1 VATPA
6 YLDIVCSGSLAIFVA
21 IPLQTHASP
30 SRLIPFSVRKEA
42 TAMNSLSVIFA
53 YIAPQ
58 PFLPMTSIL
67 AVVVG
72 VVLILGRKTIGFVTR
87 WARPTT
93 IRRT

>member
-1 VATPA
+1 M
-6 YLDIVCSGSLAIFVA
+6 FVS
-21 IPLQTHASP
+21 IPLHMQASP
-30 SRLIPFSVRKEA
+30 FRLISFSVRKEA
-42 TAMNSLSVIFA
+42 TAMNSLSAIFA

-67 AVVVG
+67 AIVVG
-72 VVLILGRKTIGFVTR
+72 VVLLFGRKTIGFVTR